1 MTAVVMS
8 TAGVM
13 GGLLITGSVFSVI
26 LTGVGVVA
34 LAGIVVNNNIV
45 LIDTFNV
52 LRRENPAMSLPD
64 VIVRTGAQRLR
75 PVFLTTATTILG
87 LLPIATNWSID
98 VVSRT
103 LDHGGAVASYWV
115 PLASA
120 IVWGLAFSTL
130 LTLIVT
136 PCMLLL
142 PQALKRNLR
151 WIKQQTM
158 IGAARI
164 LKRT

>member
-1 MTAVVMS
+1 MA
-8 TAGVM
+8 
-13 GGLLITGSVFSVI
+13 GLLITGGVFSVI

-52 LRRENPAMSLPD
+52 LRKENPSMTLEQ
-64 VIVRTGAQRLR
+64 IIIRTGAQRLR
-75 PVFLTTATTILG
+75 PVFLTTFTTILG

-98 VVSRT
+98 IVNRT
-103 LDHGGAVASYWV
+103 IEHGGMVASYWV

-120 IVWGLAFSTL
+120 IVWGLAFSTV

-136 PCMLLL
+136 PSMLLM
-142 PQALKRNLR
+142 PSAFQREYARLKL
-151 WIKQQTM
+151 KF
-158 IGAARI
+158 RI
-164 LKRT
+164 EKTSV